1 MSVLGHTVQQRSAL
15 PGIPLILRAQSSDG
29 RSVPGPFGVLVVS
42 RAMEPV
48 MVFLLTRLGQINRQ
62 FAERIGLEFHLLVLE
77 RSRVRSEVGFT
88 VGRLG
93 RFMVAFYSD
102 AVTAAI
108 LIFSSGNSVSVAIRT
123 FLGSSS

>member
-1 MSVLGHTVQQRSAL
+1 
-15 PGIPLILRAQSSDG
+15 
-29 RSVPGPFGVLVVS
+29 VLVVS